1 MRNRG
6 RTVRMIAVAGV
17 LSGAAV
23 LGGCAQNGSTVA
35 SVDGTRITRSQLD
48 QSMSGARQLSQTG
61 QQPSSGQVLTIM
73 IRGQIADQV
82 ARQRGIQISQADRDK
97 QLNPAVLQVADARD
111 LAYALADTQIV
122 VNAVGQ
128 DGFKKALAAADVSVN
143 PRFGTWD
150 PKQTFGVQSGSGS
163 LSQIAQNRP
172 S

>member
-1 MRNRG
+1 
-6 RTVRMIAVAGV
+6 MIAVAGV

-23 LGGCAQNGSTVA
+23 LGGCAQNGDTVA

-48 QSMSGARQLSQTG
+48 ASMSGARQLSQPG
-61 QQPSSGQVLTIM
+61 QQPSSDQVLTIM
-73 IRGQIADQV
+73 IRAQIADEI
-82 ARQRGIQISQADRDK
+82 ARQRGISISDADRDK
-97 QLNPAVLQVADARD
+97 QLNPAVLQVADARE
-111 LAYALADTQIV
+111 LAYDLADTQIV

-128 DGFKKALAAADVSVN
+128 NAFKKALAAADVTVN

-150 PKQTFGVQSGSGS
+150 PKQAFGVRGGTGS